1 MSNTTSKRK
10 PIFKECALKSFC
22 IGRKILDAKI
32 DTTSFQLQARI
43 AKFCFF
49 IA

>member
-1 MSNTTSKRK
+1 MSNTAIKRR
-10 PIFKECALKSFC
+10 PIFKECALNSFC

-32 DTTSFQLQARI
+32 VTTSFQLQARI
-43 AKFCFF
+43 DKSRFF